1 MVGGDVFEG
10 LHLVGRP
17 SDFDAGAGG
26 QVTAARLALFVDG
39 TYFFAV
45 NRYAHYP
52 SILLPTLVV
61 FLLCYGCGA
70 PERSAFFVEVAAEAG
85 LYFRHTSGAS
95 GDYFLIETMGAG
107 AAFFDYDNDGWLD
120 VYLVDGFDLSPWRER
135 LVPVNLVAG
144 DSAGTWVVEDF
155 RPPLRYDG
163 RVDTSM
169 AALRQAPGAGQTQN
183 RLYQNKGGAF
193 REVTAQ
199 TGTGDLGYGMGVAV
213 GDYDN
218 DGRADLY
225 VTNYGRNAFYHNQE
239 DGTFAERAQA
249 AGVADP
255 HWSTSAAFF
264 DYDNDGDLDL
274 YVANYL
280 DLTPDTNRLCG
291 GAVASAGA
299 SLRVP
304 AGQRTYCSPR
314 RYNGAPDVLFRNEGD
329 GHFSEVAQASGV
341 FSPFGKGLGVAA
353 ADFDSDGLLDV
364 YVANDG
370 TRNFFYRNRGDG
382 TFAEAGLAAGAAYNG
397 DGQAEAGMGVAVGD
411 GDADGDADLLVT
423 NFSRESNTLY
433 RNEGDGRF
441 ADATAAADLRGPTLL
456 PLGFGAFFADVDN
469 DADMD
474 LFVANGHVLDRI
486 ALQDSQLTHA
496 QPNQLFANDGRGTF
510 ADVSARS
517 GPAFGLSAV
526 SRGAA
531 YGDCDNDGDLDLLVT
546 NVDGAARLY
555 RNELRSEHHW
565 LSLRLVGTRANRD
578 AVGARVRVFCG
589 GAVQTRQRIGGGT
602 YLSASDSRL
611 HFGLGDCALVER
623 IEITWPDG
631 SVQERRS
638 EPVDRFLVVEQE

>member
-1 MVGGDVFEG
+1 MHFYGSSTRSRIAV
-10 LHLVGRP
+10 
-17 SDFDAGAGG
+17 
-26 QVTAARLALFVDG
+26 ARLALFVG
-39 TYFFAV
+39 GAYFLAV
-45 NRYAHYP
+45 NSNAYYP
-52 SILLPTLVV
+52 SILYLPLVL
-61 FLLCYGCGA
+61 FLLCCGCDA
-70 PERSAFFVEVAAEAG
+70 PERAAFFVEVADEAG
-85 LYFRHTSGAS
+85 LDFRHTSGAS

-169 AALRQAPGAGQTQN
+169 AALRQALSAGQTRN
-183 RLYQNKGGAF
+183 RLYQNMDGAF

-199 TGTGDLGYGMGVAV
+199 TGSGDLGYGMGCAV

-225 VTNYGRNAFYHNQE
+225 VTNYGRNAFYRNQE
-239 DGTFAERAQA
+239 DGTFAERAQV

-280 DLTPDTNRLCG
+280 DLTLDTNRLCG

-314 RYNGAPDVLFRNEGD
+314 RYNGSPDALFRNEGD
-329 GHFSEVAQASGV
+329 GHFSGVTQASGV

-353 ADFDSDGLLDV
+353 ADFDSDGHLDV

-382 TFAEAGLAAGAAYNG
+382 TFAETGLVAGAAYNG
-397 DGQAEAGMGVAVGD
+397 DGQAEAGMGIAVGD
-411 GDADGDADLLVT
+411 GDADGDPDLLVT

-433 RNEGDGRF
+433 RNDGDGRF
-441 ADATAAADLRGPTLL
+441 ADATAAAGLRGPTLL

-469 DADMD
+469 DADVD

-486 ALQDSQLTHA
+486 ALQDSALSHA
-496 QPNQLFANDGRGTF
+496 QPNQLFANDGHGTF
-510 ADVSARS
+510 ADVSNRS
-517 GPAFGLSAV
+517 GPAFELSAV

-531 YGDCDNDGDLDLLVT
+531 YGDCDNDGDLDVLVT

-555 RNELRSEHHW
+555 RNELRSGHHW
-565 LSLRLVGTRANRD
+565 LSLRLVGARANRD
-578 AVGARVRVFCG
+578 AVGARVQVFCG

>member
-1 MVGGDVFEG
+1 MN
-10 LHLVGRP
+10 
-17 SDFDAGAGG
+17 S
-26 QVTAARLALFVDG
+26 
-39 TYFFAV
+39 
-45 NRYAHYP
+45 YAYYP
-52 SILLPTLVV
+52 SILLPTLIF
-61 FLLCYGCGA
+61 FLLCCGCGA
-70 PERSAFFVEVAAEAG
+70 PEHSAFFVEVVAEAK
-85 LYFRHTSGAS
+85 LDFRHTSGAS

-107 AAFFDYDNDGWLD
+107 AALFDYDNDGWLD

-144 DSAGTWVVEDF
+144 DSAGTWVVKGF

-163 RVDTSM
+163 RVDTSVL
-169 AALRQAPGAGQTQN
+169 ALRQDPGLGQTQN
-183 RLYQNKGGAF
+183 RLYQNIDGAF
-193 REVTAQ
+193 REITSQ

-239 DGTFAERAQA
+239 DGTFAERAQEV
-249 AGVADP
+249 GVADP

-291 GAVASAGA
+291 GAVASEGA
-299 SLRVP
+299 TLRVP
-304 AGQRTYCSPR
+304 ASQRTYCSPR
-314 RYNGAPDVLFRNEGD
+314 RYNGAPDALFRNEGD
-329 GHFSEVAQASGV
+329 EHFSDVAQASGV

-353 ADFDSDGLLDV
+353 ADFDSDGYPDV

-370 TRNFFYRNRGDG
+370 TRNFLYRNRGNG
-382 TFAEAGLAAGAAYNG
+382 TFAEAGLVAGAAYNG

-433 RNEGDGRF
+433 RNEGTGRF
-441 ADATAAADLRGPTLL
+441 VDATEATGLRAPTLL
-456 PLGFGAFFADVDN
+456 PLGFGTFFADVDN
-469 DADMD
+469 DADLD

-486 ALQDSQLTHA
+486 ALQDSELSHA
-496 QPNQLFANDGRGTF
+496 QPNQLFANDGHGTF

-517 GPAFGLSAV
+517 GPAFELSAV

-531 YGDCDNDGDLDLLVT
+531 YGDYDNDGDLDALVT

-565 LSLRLVGTRANRD
+565 LSLRLVGTRVNRD
-578 AVGARVRVFCG
+578 AVGARVRVFYG

-638 EPVDRFLVVEQE
+638 EPVDQFLVVEQE

>member
-1 MVGGDVFEG
+1 MDYAQQYEPI
-10 LHLVGRP
+10 LLSRTWGR
-17 SDFDAGAGG
+17 A
-26 QVTAARLALFVDG
+26 
-39 TYFFAV
+39 YFFAV
-45 NRYAHYP
+45 NSYAHYP
-52 SILLPTLVV
+52 STLLPILV
-61 FLLCYGCGA
+61 FSLLCCGCAA
-70 PERSAFFVEVAAEAG
+70 PEPAAFFVEVAAEVG
-85 LYFRHTSGAS
+85 LDFRHTSGAS

-107 AAFFDYDNDGWLD
+107 AAFFDWDNDGWLD
-120 VYLVDGFDLSPWRER
+120 VYLVDGFDLSPWREH
-135 LVPVNLVAG
+135 LTPINLVAG

-163 RVDTSM
+163 RVDTLVL
-169 AALRQAPGAGQTQN
+169 AWRQAPGLGQTQN
-183 RLYQNKGGAF
+183 RLYQNADGTF

-199 TGTGDLGYGMGVAV
+199 TATGDLGYGMGCAV

-225 VTNYGRNAFYHNQE
+225 VTNYGRNAFYRNQE

-249 AGVADP
+249 VGVADP

-264 DYDNDGDLDL
+264 DCDNDGDLDL

-280 DLTPDTNRLCG
+280 DLTPGTNRLCG

-299 SLRVP
+299 TLRVP

-314 RYNGAPDVLFRNEGD
+314 RYNGAPDALFRNEGD
-329 GHFSEVAQASGV
+329 GHFSEVARASGV

-353 ADFDSDGLLDV
+353 ADFDSDGFLDV

-382 TFAEAGLAAGAAYNG
+382 TFAEAGLAAGAAYN
-397 DGQAEAGMGVAVGD
+397 DAGQAEAGMGIAVGD
-411 GDADGDADLLVT
+411 GDGDGDADLLVT

-433 RNEGDGRF
+433 RNEGGGRF
-441 ADATAAADLRGPTLL
+441 VDATETAGLQGATLL
-456 PLGFGAFFADVDN
+456 PLGFGAFFADADN
-469 DADMD
+469 DADVD

-486 ALQDSQLTHA
+486 ALQDSALSYA
-496 QPNQLFANDGRGTF
+496 QPNQLFANDGHGAF

-517 GPAFGLSAV
+517 GPAFELAAV

-531 YGDCDNDGDLDLLVT
+531 YGDYDNDGDLDALVT
-546 NVDGAARLY
+546 NVNAAARLY
-555 RNELRSEHHW
+555 RNDLRAAHHW
-565 LSLRLVGTRANRD
+565 LSLQLVGTRANRD

-602 YLSASDSRL
+602 YLSASDGRL

-631 SVQERRS
+631 SVQERHRAL
-638 EPVDRFLVVEQE
+638 VDRVLVVEQE

>member
-1 MVGGDVFEG
+1 MA
-10 LHLVGRP
+10 RN
-17 SDFDAGAGG
+17 
-26 QVTAARLALFVDG
+26 AARLALFVDG

-70 PERSAFFVEVAAEAG
+70 PERLAFFVEVAAEAG
-85 LYFRHTSGAS
+85 LDFRHTSGAS

-169 AALRQAPGAGQTQN
+169 AALRQAPGAGQTRN
-183 RLYQNKGGAF
+183 RLYQNMDGAF

-441 ADATAAADLRGPTLL
+441 ADATAAAGLRGPTLL

-531 YGDCDNDGDLDLLVT
+531 YGDGDNDGDLDLLVT

>member
-1 MVGGDVFEG
+1 MALHRRRVGPDRAFFV
-10 LHLVGRP
+10 VYVRQA
-17 SDFDAGAGG
+17 FDA
-26 QVTAARLALFVDG
+26 AARLALLVRG

-45 NRYAHYP
+45 NRYAHYRF
-52 SILLPTLVV
+52 ILHLPFLF
-61 FLLCYGCGA
+61 FLLCCGCGA

-85 LYFRHTSGAS
+85 LDFRHTSGAS

-144 DSAGTWVVEDF
+144 DSAGTWVAEEF

-163 RVDTSM
+163 RVDTSVL
-169 AALRQAPGAGQTQN
+169 ALRQAPGGPTQN
-183 RLYQNKGGAF
+183 RLYQNRGGAF
-193 REVTAQ
+193 GEVTKP
-199 TGTGDLGYGMGVAV
+199 TGTGDRGYGMGCAI

-218 DGRADLY
+218 DGRPDLY
-225 VTNYGRNAFYHNQE
+225 VTNYGRNAFYRNRE

-255 HWSTSAAFF
+255 RWSTSAAFF

-274 YVANYL
+274 YVVNYL
-280 DLTPDTNRLCG
+280 DLTTDTNRLCG
-291 GAVASAGA
+291 GAVASSGA
-299 SLRVP
+299 ALRVP

-314 RYNGAPDVLFRNEGD
+314 RYNGAPDALFRNEGD
-329 GHFSEVAQASGV
+329 GQFAEMAQVSGV

-353 ADFDSDGLLDV
+353 ADFDLDGYLDV

-382 TFAEAGLAAGAAYNG
+382 TFAEIGLAAGAAYNG
-397 DGQAEAGMGVAVGD
+397 DGQAEAGMGIAVGD

-433 RNEGDGRF
+433 RNDGNGRF
-441 ADATAAADLRGPTLL
+441 ADATAAASLRGPSLL

-469 DADMD
+469 DADVD

-486 ALQDSQLTHA
+486 ALQDSLLSYA
-496 QPNQLFANDGRGTF
+496 QPNQLFANNGHGIF
-510 ADVSARS
+510 ADVSAGS
-517 GPAFGLSAV
+517 GPAFARSAV

-531 YGDCDNDGDLDLLVT
+531 YGDVDNDGDLDVLVT
-546 NVDGAARLY
+546 NVNDAARLY
-555 RNELRSEHHW
+555 RNDLRSENHW

-578 AVGARVRVFCG
+578 AVGAKVQVFCDG
-589 GAVQTRQRIGGGT
+589 SVQTQQRIGGGT

-611 HFGLGDCALVER
+611 HFGLGDCGLVER
-623 IEITWPDG
+623 IEIRWPDG
-631 SVQERRS
+631 SVQTRHS
-638 EPVDRFLVVEQE
+638 EPVDRLLVVEQE